1 MDEQIQYKAG
11 DVPVG
16 DERRGIAPRTPRP
29 RKGPAPVGTARRRK
43 ICLGEGEERYVELP
57 GAARRGPPAPSWAL
71 LAGAGL
77 SLLVAFGAT
86 VAVLL
91 YRHEGVIFYPSLAIV
106 NYSLRGLPLQPPALL
121 AAALGLVA
129 LWIGVRRRSRPWTG
143 GDALGLAVAAI
154 VLVAAAS
161 PYRPVAHA
169 VADGSVYQ
177 LASYRADAHIP
188 ELFLLFTCD
197 ATGTICRQVS
207 AYASFDL
214 ATGRHVT
221 GTPELVTD
229 PATRG
234 VTLRVAGYVI
244 GVYTPD
250 KPTES

>member
-91 YRHEGVIFYPSLAIV
+91 YRHEGVVFYPSLAIV
-106 NYSLRGLPLQPPALL
+106 TYSLPGLPLQPPPFLPPP
-121 AAALGLVA
+121 LGSFP
-129 LWIGVRRRSRPWTG
+129 LWSRVP
-143 GDALGLAVAAI
+143 
-154 VLVAAAS
+154 
-161 PYRPVAHA
+161 
-169 VADGSVYQ
+169 
-177 LASYRADAHIP
+177 
-188 ELFLLFTCD
+188 
-197 ATGTICRQVS
+197 
-207 AYASFDL
+207 
-214 ATGRHVT
+214 
-221 GTPELVTD
+221 
-229 PATRG
+229 
-234 VTLRVAGYVI
+234 
-244 GVYTPD
+244 
-250 KPTES
+250 